1 MNDCLVFFSG
11 TPHPTHAPRKNQK
24 IRHYRDH
31 ALSIIMAAPS
41 ENPVLAANFQFVF
54 AGVRGADSAVEALRA
69 ALLGVAAVH
78 QSFLL
83 SRSGVSQ
90 PAADEARRVAGSFRA
105 KAQGLLAAACAT
117 REGCANDAALAS
129 AVAIALIDVSRVC
142 LKCFEENRCLSAPFA
157 CVFFYVV
164 RHRSFRAAGT
174 GRRASTLRRTW
185 CVRVAGP
192 GCSSPGAE
200 ARRRPR
206 Q

>member
-1 MNDCLVFFSG
+1 MNDCLVFFRAH
-11 TPHPTHAPRKNQK
+11 PHPTHTHAPRKNQK

-142 LKCFEENRCLSAPFA
+142 LKCFEGNRCLSASLFV
-157 CVFFYVV
+157 CVFFFPTWCAIDLFG
-164 RHRSFRAAGT
+164 RPELGEEPRLCEEPGAFARRARAA
-174 GRRASTLRRTW
+174 
-185 CVRVAGP
+185 P
-192 GCSSPGAE
+192 
-200 ARRRPR
+200 RPE
-206 Q
+206 